1 MTQDPMAEMMANWR
15 KLSDRVVATWGNQ
28 MSAGAKS
35 EEGAAAMAEMERT
48 FLEMRT
54 QMGQASRTTFEPMVS
69 AAGGVPFSEFQRLAD
84 QVHTI
89 LLRMDR
95 IDDALIE
102 LRTTRAPRAAATP
115 VADAEPED
123 APKKRSKV
131 KKKG

>member
-1 MTQDPMAEMMANWR
+1 MTQDAMAEMMANW
-15 KLSDRVVATWGNQ
+15 KQLSDRVVATWGTR
-28 MSAGAKS
+28 MSAGANS

-54 QMGQASRTTFEPMVS
+54 QMGQTSRIAFEPIVS

-95 IDDALIE
+95 IDDALLD
-102 LRTTRAPRAAATP
+102 LRTTRAPRPAAAAS
-115 VADAEPED
+115 VADEPD
-123 APKKRSKV
+123 DRAKKRPKA